1 MNEYELRRIIEDKSG
16 QKDENTE
23 RQKDNKQ
30 DSERFHPNFNELED
44 ELRGTNMD

>member
-1 MNEYELRRIIEDKSG
+1 MKKDELRWIIKDKSR